1 MADEPPNINFRKIVE
16 NVISYLVT
24 AVFLGACAIVWRG
37 ATTVDDRVHATEK
50 SIQVLIDNLSAK
62 LSVYEVQLIGQS
74 NQLAAMYSELKST
87 KSAAAIAEWQQRV
100 NTNSFHRLDDKANRA
115 MIQQDISNQLQKK

>member
-1 MADEPPNINFRKIVE
+1 MADEQPPGINFRKIIE

-24 AVFLGACAIVWRG
+24 AVFVGACAIVWRG

-62 LSVYEVQLIGQS
+62 LTSYEIQLTQQS
-74 NQLAAMYSELKST
+74 NQLAAVYTELKST
-87 KSAAAIAEWQQRV
+87 KTAAAQLDWQSKVGAIKSDER
-100 NTNSFHRLDDKANRA
+100 RA
-115 MIQQDISNQLQKK
+115 VIQQDISQQLQMRK